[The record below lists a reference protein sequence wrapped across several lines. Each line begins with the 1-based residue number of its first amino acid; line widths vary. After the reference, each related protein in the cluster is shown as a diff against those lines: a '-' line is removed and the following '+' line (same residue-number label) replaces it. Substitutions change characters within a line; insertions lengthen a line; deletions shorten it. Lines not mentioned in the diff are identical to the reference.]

1 MYVLL
6 LRQKSYVNVMQIE
19 NKLVQEIREGQL
31 KMAPVAETD

>member
-31 KMAPVAETD
+31 KVATVAEAD